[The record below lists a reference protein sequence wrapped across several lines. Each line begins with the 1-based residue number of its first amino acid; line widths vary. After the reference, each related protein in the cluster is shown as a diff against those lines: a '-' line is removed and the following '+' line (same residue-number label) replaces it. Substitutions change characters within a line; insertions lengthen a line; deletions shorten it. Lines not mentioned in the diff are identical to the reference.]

1 MINYTVVPAQ
11 KLHGEI
17 LVPGDKSV
25 THRAFILS
33 SLAEGKS
40 KLTGA
45 LEAGDCM
52 NTMKIMTQLGVPI
65 TKIKSGEYEVRGVG
79 LQGLRQSQTILDVG
93 NSGTGIRLLTGL
105 LAAQKFESQITGD
118 ASIQKR
124 PMERVIKPLT
134 SMGASITSQN
144 GLAPLKIHAAT
155 QLHGITYAMPVSS
168 AQVKSAI
175 MLAALFAQGETV
187 ISDPGISRDHTER
200 MFQLFDIPVQFQK
213 GLVRVS
219 AAKPFKAKNIVIPG
233 DFSSA
238 AFFMVAGLI
247 HPNAEIKILNVG
259 LNPSRAALLEV
270 LKTMGANIQVEL
282 TSGATGE
289 PTGNITVKSSQLKG
303 IELSGE
309 MISILIDEIPIFC
322 VLASQAS
329 SQSLVKDAQELKVK
343 ESNRIASTVS
353 ELMKMGVHISATD
366 DGMIIEPSPQIHGAD
381 VDSHGD
387 HRIAMSCAILGL
399 MAQSETTISDIEC
412 VNTSFPNFW
421 SLLEKIC

>member
-1 MINYTVVPAQ
+1 
-11 KLHGEI
+11 
-17 LVPGDKSV
+17 
-25 THRAFILS
+25 
-33 SLAEGKS
+33 
-40 KLTGA
+40 
-45 LEAGDCM
+45 
-52 NTMKIMTQLGVPI
+52 
-65 TKIKSGEYEVRGVG
+65 
-79 LQGLRQSQTILDVG
+79 
-93 NSGTGIRLLTGL
+93 
-105 LAAQKFESQITGD
+105 
-118 ASIQKR
+118 
-124 PMERVIKPLT
+124 
-134 SMGASITSQN
+134 
-144 GLAPLKIHAAT
+144 
-155 QLHGITYAMPVSS
+155 
-168 AQVKSAI
+168 
-175 MLAALFAQGETV
+175 
-187 ISDPGISRDHTER
+187 
-200 MFQLFDIPVQFQK
+200 
-213 GLVRVS
+213 
-219 AAKPFKAKNIVIPG
+219 
-233 DFSSA
+233 
-238 AFFMVAGLI
+238 MVAGLI